1 MFIAT
6 YMLNLNQRG
15 ATATVATHSTQAP
28 RPFDVASDAATLQTN
43 ALTLTQYLP
52 LATCHLCLVLV

>member
-6 YMLNLNQRG
+6 YMLNLNQRD

-28 RPFDVASDAATLQTN
+28 RPFDVASDAA
-43 ALTLTQYLP
+43 AL
-52 LATCHLCLVLV
+52 

>member
-6 YMLNLNQRG
+6 YMLNLNQHG

-28 RPFDVASDAATLQTN
+28 RPFDVASDAAALSTHANLQTIF
-43 ALTLTQYLP
+43 
-52 LATCHLCLVLV
+52 ATCHLCLVLV